1 MEQPSSPGT
10 NPVEMKECMEE
21 LVKFTLE
28 SYINQTLQLDLAL
41 SKDFCSFLL
50 QHVPLTSDSCDKGS
64 QYPLYKHLALALYE
78 SVTCAAAS
86 RGACSGIED
95 SDLKKREEWN
105 ELVLKEGSEL
115 VEACILVVIL
125 SFPTLLLLHRYDQEI
140 CYNRIEFGVS
150 SAFEDYKLRTSCSRT
165 LFYPIESDLKLF
177 VDGLK
182 TVEGR
187 CAVGDY
193 NRIGPGAL
201 ILFNK
206 CLVLEVQDVNWY
218 RSFYEMFQAQSL
230 AKVLPS
236 VKSTNEGIQV
246 YRKFYTEEKEKSN
259 GVLAI
264 CVAKWPV
271 QPFFHMARILSGLSY
286 EGLQS
291 LLSLYDRTSKVADS
305 LLQARL
311 RSEPTVT
318 MM

>member
-10 NPVEMKECMEE
+10 NPVEMKECLEE

-115 VEACILVVIL
+115 VE
-125 SFPTLLLLHRYDQEI
+125 LLKTINFELHVQEP
-140 CYNRIEFGVS
+140 YF
-150 SAFEDYKLRTSCSRT
+150 TQ
-165 LFYPIESDLKLF
+165 LK
-177 VDGLK
+177 DGLK

-206 CLVLEVQDVNWY
+206 CLVLEVQDVNQY